1 MRTVLLGCLLLLA
14 ACHRHP
20 TVESGGIKVYA
31 HVWEKTKN
39 ELRFRAGPDL
49 DCSPYE
55 LEFTLAAKEGKI
67 PTSVYAEGCGRGALY
82 SRLLRRHG
90 PMAKHTDVNTVW
102 ERMN

>member
-1 MRTVLLGCLLLLA
+1 MRLLLLTSMLLA

-20 TVESGGIKVYA
+20 TVESGGIAVYA
-31 HVWEKTKN
+31 HIWEKTKS

-55 LEFTLAAKEGKI
+55 LEFTLSAKQGKI
-67 PTSVYAEGCGRGALY
+67 PTSVYVEGCGRGALY

-90 PMAKHTDVNTVW
+90 PVAKYTDANTQW